1 MPSLGVPE
9 ESGIKEQSAERIR
22 YALPPLDAKDI
33 DVFRAATQSAH
44 WKVPPTFATV
54 LRWAEWRWLDRLKV
68 DMRGLL
74 HTEQEYEY
82 LAPLAPGDVFEVATV
97 LASDRERRGMR
108 FVTLETVAEVRGRRV
123 LVSRTSF
130 VVRSAAAKEA
140 P

>member
-1 MPSLGVPE
+1 V

-22 YALPPLDAKDI
+22 YALPPLDANDI
-33 DVFRAATQSAH
+33 EVFRAATRTAH
-44 WKVPPTFATV
+44 WKVPPTFCTF
-54 LRWAEWRWLDRLKV
+54 LRWAEWRWLDRLTV

-82 LAPLAPGDVFEVATV
+82 LAPLAPGDVFEVSTV

-108 FVTLETVAEVRGRRV
+108 FVTLETTVEVRGRNV

-130 VVRSAAAKEA
+130 VVRGAAPKET